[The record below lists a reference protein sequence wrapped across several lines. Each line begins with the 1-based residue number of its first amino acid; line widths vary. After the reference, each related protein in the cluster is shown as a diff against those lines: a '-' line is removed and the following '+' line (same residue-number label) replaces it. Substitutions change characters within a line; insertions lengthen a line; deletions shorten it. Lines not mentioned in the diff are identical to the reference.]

1 MLRVDN
7 GNVEDHNP
15 NIKYE
20 MRPVDKCTTRRAEY
34 EKIRKS
40 ACDPNAEPIKL
51 LNDMHRK
58 NSCKVH
64 YCVPTKTCMAKV
76 GLHDANGNF
85 LTQSLVSANLDG
97 NMRINNQIGYVYQER
112 TLIDNDALIN
122 ALRAQNPIGASVAQK
137 IQLSNNELFG
147 KPTAWDGTD
156 SGYHCPI
163 ECPKKSKPCIK
174 QRCKKGDPLF
184 HPEIGIGSDGLEAKR
199 DLREINMGRNF
210 QVRLETARS
219 AVQIPNP
226 QENRQERVAIKEYQ
240 DRSVAP
246 TNPAQQ
252 EERRQE
258 QLRQTQR
265 ERAQQVVQTQ
275 ALKAMQTMPTTAPAA
290 R

>member
-15 NIKYE
+15 NIKYA
-20 MRPVDKCTTRRAEY
+20 MRPVDKCTTRREEY

-85 LTQSLVSANLDG
+85 LTQSLVSANVDS

-112 TLIDNDALIN
+112 TLVDNDALIN
-122 ALRAQNPIGASVAQK
+122 ALRNNNPIGASVAQK
-137 IQLSNNELFG
+137 IQISNNELFG
-147 KPTAWDGTD
+147 KPHAWDGTD
-156 SGYHCPI
+156 SGYHCPV
-163 ECPKKSKPCIK
+163 ECPKKPKPCIK

-210 QVRLETARS
+210 QVRLETAS
-219 AVQIPNP
+219 TNQVAVQ
-226 QENRQERVAIKEYQ
+226 ERMTIKEYQ

-246 TNPAQQ
+246 MNPAQQ

-258 QLRQTQR
+258 QMRQTQT
-265 ERAQQVVQTQ
+265 ERARQAVQTQ
-275 ALKAMQTMPTTAPAA
+275 ALKAVQKMPTTAPAA